1 MSIGV
6 VAVEVEFHALDGD
19 TVAVATIPSSSMRP
33 ATGANDV
40 KGVNH
45 AVEHEPAGPCRR
57 PRAASPG
64 HAPTAIDGTPEDACT
79 RVRQEIER
87 RLREPDQW
95 APATLLPPSAFS
107 DEPAT
112 DWDFERLEDPNAR
125 IGRHA
130 DAVHFR
136 LMSSC
141 AGWKTRPTASEF
153 YDAVR
158 ATRPTARQRAIVSAW
173 GREATFFELLEA
185 WAQRAYTDREL
196 VRALH
201 LAGFDCGE
209 RIREINRWAKYSR

>member
-1 MSIGV
+1 M
-6 VAVEVEFHALDGD
+6 
-19 TVAVATIPSSSMRP
+19 PSSTNLPRP
-33 ATGANDV
+33 SP
-40 KGVNH
+40 
-45 AVEHEPAGPCRR
+45 PAGRS
-57 PRAASPG
+57 SPAQ
-64 HAPTAIDGTPEDACT
+64 APNLGDGTLREGST

-95 APATLLPPSAFS
+95 APAMLLPPSAFS
-107 DEPAT
+107 DDPAT
-112 DWDFERLEDPNAR
+112 DRDFERLEDPNAR
-125 IGRHA
+125 TGRHA

-141 AGWKTRPTASEF
+141 AGWKTRPTSREF

-158 ATRPTARQRAIVSAW
+158 ASRPTARQRAIVSAW
-173 GREATFFELLEA
+173 RREATYFELLEA

>member
-1 MSIGV
+1 M
-6 VAVEVEFHALDGD
+6 
-19 TVAVATIPSSSMRP
+19 
-33 ATGANDV
+33 NDV

-45 AVEHEPAGPCRR
+45 GVEHEPVGSHGR

-64 HAPTAIDGTPEDACT
+64 YASTAVDGRPRNGSA

-87 RLREPDQW
+87 RLREPDRW

-112 DWDFERLEDPNAR
+112 DWDFERLGDPTAR
-125 IGRHA
+125 TGRHA

-141 AGWKTRPTASEF
+141 AGWKTRPTAGEF

-158 ATRPTARQRAIVSAW
+158 ATCPTARQRAIVSAW

>member
-1 MSIGV
+1 MNNV
-6 VAVEVEFHALDGD
+6 NA
-19 TVAVATIPSSSMRP
+19 M
-33 ATGANDV
+33 
-40 KGVNH
+40 NH
-45 AVEHEPAGPCRR
+45 APIPV
-57 PRAASPG
+57 
-64 HAPTAIDGTPEDACT
+64 DGTSGDRST

-95 APATLLPPSAFS
+95 AAAALLPPSAFS
-107 DEPAT
+107 DDPAT
-112 DWDFERLEDPNAR
+112 DRDFERLDDPNAR
-125 IGRHA
+125 TGRHA

-158 ATRPTARQRAIVSAW
+158 ATRPTARQQAIVSAW
-173 GREATFFELLEA
+173 GREATYFELIEA

-201 LAGFDCGE
+201 LADFDCGE